1 MNLDNINLRKQ
12 VMNSYRLYGFIYLK
26 YLECANPS
34 SHKDLKGLWWGDDG
48 EWLLMGIGF
57 VLGWWKHSG
66 IRWWWYLHNSVNVL
80 KTIELY
86 TLNVWN
92 SWHVYFSET
101 VKMTVFLPLPIPCF
115 YCIILCCSHLWI
127 FSSDI
132 LLFANDSLKRQGLQ
146 PDPFCFL
153 DS

>member
-1 MNLDNINLRKQ
+1 
-12 VMNSYRLYGFIYLK
+12 
-26 YLECANPS
+26 
-34 SHKDLKGLWWGDDG
+34 
-48 EWLLMGIGF
+48 MGIVF

-66 IRWWWYLHNSVNVL
+66 IKWWWYLHNSVNVL

-115 YCIILCCSHLWI
+115 YCIILYCSHLWF

-132 LLFANDSLKRQGLQ
+132 LLFANDNLKRQGLQ

-153 DS
+153 DSLDSVATFWMGMKTLIKTVSYSKSKIWQFWYI